1 MDEDE
6 YDEFGNYIGSGDAEL
21 QDFAAGAFDASAE
34 FAIEADTLSVRDS
47 EFMDVDE
54 GNQIVLAED
63 KQYYPEADEVYPG
76 VKTVLVDEDAQDV
89 DEPIVN
95 PMKVHNFSVL
105 EKEPPKLKYSVDFM
119 QSLMDNPSLVRNIAV
134 VGHLHHGKTSVLD
147 MFAKST
153 QERDWNSAKAPRY
166 CDIRKDEQ
174 ARELSIK
181 TTLMSLVMQDTRN
194 KSHLLHILDSPGHVD
209 FCDEMEA
216 SLRLADGAMIVVDSV
231 EGVMMVTDRAIRAC
245 VRNGIK
251 ITLCIAKLDR
261 LILELKIPPQDA
273 YFKIRHIIEE
283 VNALIENY
291 SVGTGMQQ
299 KLSPVLGNVCFCS
312 GLHDWSFTLESFA
325 MQYCESYK
333 NSSIKASGL
342 GAKLS
347 ATDLAPR
354 MWGEWYWSKDQSKI
368 TKKKENGV
376 VRTFVQFVLDPLY
389 KLYSHVLGDEPATLI
404 ASLKEELGIKLSFAD
419 ASLDPKKLL
428 RIVMSKFFGDARGVV
443 GMFVKHVPSPV
454 EGSRYKVLSSYDT
467 CRSYGSSMDDMAEGM
482 ATCDAGGPLAMHVTK
497 LINSPDGSRFY
508 ALARIYSGTLRN
520 TGAETVRVLGEDYSS
535 QDQEDAAVA
544 VVDNVA
550 VSVARFSIDVAYAS
564 AGNLVLVEGID
575 APIKKTAT
583 VFDSKFRGN
592 VSTFQGLQYENRSTI
607 RMSLEPLKPAE
618 LPKLVDSLRKVCKS
632 YHAIT
637 TKVEESGE
645 HVMIGPGEL
654 SLDCAL
660 HDLRHLFC
668 SNLEITLADPIVSFC
683 ETVIET
689 SGMVAS
695 GTTANNK
702 NRISL
707 MAEPLDKGLAADI
720 EVGML
725 TCSGQ
730 PEERQH
736 TSIFLQEKYN
746 WDLLGS
752 RSVWAF
758 GPEDNSPNLF
768 LNDTL
773 PSEVDT
779 RHLETAKESII
790 QGFRWAAKE
799 GPLCDEP
806 MRNVKLK
813 LLDATIAVEPI
824 YRGGGQIIPTA
835 RRAVYSSFLTAS
847 PRLMEPVYEIEVQ
860 TPADTTQAV
869 MHVIHRRRGKIV
881 SEIPKPGTPIYIMR
895 GHVPVI
901 ESFGL
906 ESDLRSSTQGQAFLQ
921 KVFDHWQVLPGDP
934 LDGDVILHPL
944 EPAPKMAMARDF
956 MVKMRR
962 RKGLSDDVSIVKY
975 FDDSMMR
982 KMKEDNALNG

>member
-134 VGHLHHGKTSVLD
+134 
-147 MFAKST
+147 ST

-291 SVGTGMQQ
+291 SVGTRTSQ

-347 ATDLAPR
+347 ATELAPR
-354 MWGEWYWSKDQSKI
+354 MWGEW
-368 TKKKENGV
+368 
-376 VRTFVQFVLDPLY
+376 TFVQFVLDPLY

-404 ASLKEELGIKLSFAD
+404 SSLKEELGIKLSFAD

-550 VSVARFSIDVAYAS
+550 VSVARFSID
-564 AGNLVLVEGID
+564 
-575 APIKKTAT
+575 
-583 VFDSKFRGN
+583 
-592 VSTFQGLQYENRSTI
+592 GLQYENRSTI

-746 WDLLGS
+746 WDLLGN
-752 RSVWAF
+752 
-758 GPEDNSPNLF
+758 NSPNLF